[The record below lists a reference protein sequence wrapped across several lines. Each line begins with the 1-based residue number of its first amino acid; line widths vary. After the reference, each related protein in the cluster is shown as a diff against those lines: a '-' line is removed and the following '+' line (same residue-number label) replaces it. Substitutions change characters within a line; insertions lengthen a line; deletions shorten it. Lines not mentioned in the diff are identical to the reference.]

1 MFAGQEKWNQAQQI
15 FQTLIY
21 DLTNH
26 IGNSSDIVTQAI
38 ASITQ
43 ILSNGN
49 GKRGLADLLSTL
61 GLDQIW
67 QQIQDVGSNLLGQ
80 FTAEITQILLSGQQV
95 LQQAKYDINKLI
107 LKIIKI

>member
-1 MFAGQEKWNQAQQI
+1 LFAGQEKWNQAQQI

-26 IGNSSDIVTQAI
+26 IGNSSDIVQQAI

-49 GKRGLADLLSTL
+49 GKRGL
-61 GLDQIW
+61 
-67 QQIQDVGSNLLGQ
+67 
-80 FTAEITQILLSGQQV
+80 
-95 LQQAKYDINKLI
+95 KRLI
-107 LKIIKI
+107 R